1 MATDTEAGRAQPQTS
16 IQAPGGPFIRYSQ
29 QGRRP
34 MYQVTSQAFGN
45 TITQPLVS
53 APGYGRAIRFRAAS
67 TGGLNTLTA
76 TVTYQADAPFNAFSL
91 VQLRDAFGT
100 PLFTGDGFSLLYLVA
115 MFSGGYGLGYAAN
128 IANMPSWTSGG
139 TAGQSQTNTAVASW
153 TFATA
158 LPLEF
163 MRGYGVISWA
173 NASLLPTILLQ
184 TQSPYTGTLS
194 TNPVLEVDVDLDF
207 YWLPEGVQIAPP
219 GLGSTR
225 QWVVQ
230 QANPT
235 IATSSTTT
243 AVLPR
248 LGGFI
253 DTLILV
259 LRDASA
265 TNARQDGWPSR
276 LRLYLDGV
284 PVVDSRLDELYDD
297 IMNQFMLES
306 STATVAAGS
315 GRPTGVI
322 AFTRKA
328 SLSQVNLGLL
338 DTYETAISTNPG
350 TLVQVEGSPWGSG
363 GTSPYTLTAIAG
375 QVVPS
380 GTLVQ
385 GLPEA

>member
-1 MATDTEAGRAQPQTS
+1 MATDTEAGRAQPQTT
-16 IQAPGGPFIRYSQ
+16 IEPPGGPFVRYSQ

-34 MYQVTSQAFGN
+34 MFSSTGNAFGN
-45 TITQPLVS
+45 IVQQPLVS
-53 APGYGRAIRFRAAS
+53 APGYGRAVRMRFAS
-67 TGGLNTLTA
+67 TGGLNTATNTLTYA
-76 TVTYQADAPFNAFSL
+76 ADAPYSAITL

-100 PLFTGDGFSLLYLVA
+100 PLFTGDGFSILFLVEL
-115 MFSGGYGLGYAAN
+115 FSGGYGLGYAGN
-128 IANMPSWTSGG
+128 PANMPSWTSGG
-139 TAGQSQTNTAVASW
+139 TAGGSLTVTAVTSW

-163 MRGYGVISWA
+163 ARGYGVISWA
-173 NASLLPTILLQ
+173 NASLLPTLLLQ
-184 TQSPYTGTLS
+184 TATPYTGTIA
-194 TNPVLEVDVDLDF
+194 TPPTLEVDVDLDF
-207 YWLPEGVQIAPP
+207 YWLPEGVQIYPP
-219 GLGSTR
+219 GIGSTR

-235 IATSSTTT
+235 IATNSSTT

-259 LRDASA
+259 LRDSSA
-265 TNARQDGWPSR
+265 TNARQDGWPTR
-276 LRLYLDGV
+276 MRLYLDGV
-284 PVVDSRLDELYDD
+284 PIIDTRLDELYDD
-297 IMNQFMLES
+297 IMNQFQFEATTNG
-306 STATVAAGS
+306 TATGS
-315 GRPTGVI
+315 GRPQGVV
-322 AFTRKA
+322 AFTRKT

-380 GTLVQ
+380 GTLIQ

>member
-1 MATDTEAGRAQPQTS
+1 MATDTEAGRAQPQTT
-16 IQAPGGPFIRYSQ
+16 IEPPGGPFIRYSQ

-34 MYQVTSQAFGN
+34 MYQVTNQGFGN

-53 APGYGRAIRFRAAS
+53 VPGYFRAFRFHAIS
-67 TGGLNTLTA
+67 TGGVNSLTNTYTFA
-76 TVTYQADAPFNAFSL
+76 NDAPFSSFTL

-100 PLFTGDGFSLLYLVA
+100 PLFTGDGFSILNLVEL
-115 MFSGGYGLGYAAN
+115 FSGGYGLGYAATPS
-128 IANMPSWTSGG
+128 NMASWTSGG
-139 TAGQSQTNTAVASW
+139 TAGGSATNTAVASW
-153 TFATA
+153 TFSTA

-163 MRGYGVISWA
+163 ARGYGVISGA
-173 NASLLPTILLQ
+173 NASLLPTLLLQ
-184 TQSPYTGTLS
+184 TSTPYTGTLS
-194 TNPVLEVDVDLDF
+194 TAPVLEVDFDADF
-207 YWLPEGVQIAPP
+207 YWLPEGIQIAPP

-259 LRDASA
+259 LRDSSA
-265 TNARQDGWPSR
+265 TNVRQDGWPTR

-284 PVVDSRLDELYDD
+284 PVIDSRLDEIYDD
-297 IMNQFMLES
+297 IINQFAFES
-306 STATVAAGS
+306 TTT
-315 GRPTGVI
+315 RPTGVI

-328 SLSQVNLGLL
+328 SLSQVQLGLL

-363 GTSPYTLTAIAG
+363 GTSPYTLTAVAG

-380 GTLVQ
+380 GTLIQ
-385 GLPEA
+385 GLPEV

>member
-1 MATDTEAGRAQPQTS
+1 MATDTEAGRAQPQTT
-16 IQAPGGPFIRYSQ
+16 IEPPGGPFIRYSQ

-34 MYQVTSQAFGN
+34 MWQVTSQAFGN

-53 APGYGRAIRFRAAS
+53 VPGYFRDFRFRAAS
-67 TGGLNTLTA
+67 TGGINSLTA
-76 TVTYQADAPFNAFSL
+76 TLTYNADAPFSAFSL

-100 PLFTGDGFSLLYLVA
+100 PLFTGDGFSILFLVQ
-115 MFSGGYGLGYAAN
+115 MFSGGYGMQTYNLPQ
-128 IANMPSWTSGG
+128 NMPSWTSGG
-139 TAGQSQTNTAVASW
+139 TAGGSMTNTAVASW

-163 MRGYGVISWA
+163 ARGYGVISGA
-173 NASLLPTILLQ
+173 NASLLPTLLLQ
-184 TQSPYTGTLS
+184 TATPYTGTIA
-194 TNPVLEVDVDLDF
+194 TVPVLEVDLDADF

-235 IATSSTTT
+235 IATNSTTT

-259 LRDASA
+259 LRDSSA

-276 LRLYLDGV
+276 LRIYLDGV
-284 PVVDSRLDELYDD
+284 PVIDSRIDEMYDD
-297 IMNQFMLES
+297 MANQFQYDNGS
-306 STATVAAGS
+306 ATPAAA
-315 GRPTGVI
+315 RPTGVI
-322 AFTRKA
+322 AITRKA
-328 SLSQVNLGLL
+328 SLSQMTLGLL

-380 GTLVQ
+380 GTLIQ

>member
-1 MATDTEAGRAQPQTS
+1 MATDTEAGRAQPQTT
-16 IQAPGGPFIRYSQ
+16 IEPPGGPFIRYSQ

-34 MYQVTSQAFGN
+34 MYQVTSQGFGN

-53 APGYGRAIRFRAAS
+53 VPGYFRAFRFRAAS
-67 TGGLNTLTA
+67 TGGINALTA

-100 PLFTGDGFSLLYLVA
+100 PLFTGDGFSILFLVA
-115 MFSGGYGLGYAAN
+115 MFSGGYGLGYTAN
-128 IANMPSWTSGG
+128 PANMPSWTSAG
-139 TAGQSQTNTAVASW
+139 TSGQSQTATAVTSW

-163 MRGYGVISWA
+163 ARGYGVISGA
-173 NASLLPTILLQ
+173 NASLLPTLLLQ
-184 TQSPYTGTLS
+184 TQLPYTGTLS
-194 TNPVLEVDVDLDF
+194 TNPVLEVDFDSDF
-207 YWLPEGVQIAPP
+207 YWLPEGIQIAPP

-259 LRDASA
+259 LRDSSA

-284 PVVDSRLDELYDD
+284 PVVDTRLDELYDD
-297 IMNQFMLES
+297 IMNQFQLES
-306 STATVAAGS
+306 TTGTIATGS
-315 GRPTGVI
+315 GRPTGVV

-328 SLSQVNLGLL
+328 SLSQISLGLL

-380 GTLVQ
+380 GTLIQ
-385 GLPEA
+385 GLPEV